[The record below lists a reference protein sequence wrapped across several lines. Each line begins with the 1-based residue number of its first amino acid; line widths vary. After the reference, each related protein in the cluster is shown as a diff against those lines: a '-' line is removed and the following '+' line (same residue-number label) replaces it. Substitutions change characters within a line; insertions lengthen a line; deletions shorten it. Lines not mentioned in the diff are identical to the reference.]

1 MKKYTFYPGCSN
13 EATAK
18 ANMLSIEAV
27 AKALDLEMEELHDWN
42 CCGATMAS
50 GVVGD
55 FTQQVVTARNLAL
68 AEAKAKGHDV
78 VTGCSSCYLTLAV
91 TNKRFKEDEHFRTR
105 ANEALAAAGLQYNG
119 TLEVRQFLEV
129 IISDVGLDK
138 VRQRVKKPLNGLTVA
153 GYVGCQTVRA
163 LPYHFD
169 DPEQP
174 VFMDRLM
181 EALGATAA
189 DFPMRARCCGSS
201 HTIPQRDIVL
211 DLGYRIFASAAAG
224 GAQVIV
230 TPCPMCQLNLD
241 AYQQLVNRKYE
252 TNFNIPVLY
261 FTQLMAVAF
270 DLPAEATA
278 FKYNIVSPYEALSS
292 FGARK

>member
-1 MKKYTFYPGCSN
+1 MRYSYYPGCSS

-18 ANMLSIEAV
+18 ANAHSIEGV
-27 AKALDLEMEELHDWN
+27 AKALDVQLEEIPDWN
-42 CCGATMAS
+42 CCGASVAS

-55 FTQQVVTARNLAL
+55 FTQLVVTARNLAI
-68 AEAKAKGHDV
+68 AETKGLDV
-78 VTGCSSCYLTLAV
+78 VTGCSSCYMTLAV
-91 TNKRFKEDEHFRTR
+91 ANKKFKQDEHFRAK
-105 ANEALAAAGLQYNG
+105 ANEALAAAGLNYNG
-119 TLEVRQFLEV
+119 TLQVRQFLDV
-129 IISDVGLDK
+129 IINDVGLDK
-138 VRQRVKKPLNGLTVA
+138 VAQKVKKSLDGLTVA

-163 LPYHFD
+163 LPFEFD

-201 HTIPQRDIVL
+201 STIPARDIVL
-211 DLGYRIFASAAAG
+211 DLGYKIFESAVAG

-241 AYQQLVNRKYE
+241 AYQSLVNRKYG
-252 TNFNIPVLY
+252 TNFNIPVLF

-270 DLPAEATA
+270 GLSLEDQA
-278 FKYNIVSPYEALSS
+278 FKYSIVSPYEALVQYS
-292 FGARK
+292 K

>member
-1 MKKYTFYPGCSN
+1 MRYSFYPGCSM

-18 ANMLSIEAV
+18 ANLYSIEGV
-27 AKALDLEMEELHDWN
+27 AKALDLNLEEIPDWN

-55 FTQQVVTARNLAL
+55 FTQQAVTARNLAI
-68 AEAKAKGHDV
+68 AEAKGLDV
-78 VTGCSSCYLTLAV
+78 VVGCSSCYMTLAV
-91 TNKRFKEDEHFRTR
+91 TNKRFKEDEHFRVK
-105 ANEALAAAGLQYNG
+105 ANEALATAGLHYNG
-119 TLEVRQFLEV
+119 TLAVRQFMEV
-129 IISDVGLDK
+129 LITDVGLDK
-138 VRQRVKKPLNGLTVA
+138 VAQRVKKPLTGLTVA

-163 LPYHFD
+163 LPYQFD

-174 VFMDRLM
+174 VGMDRLM

-201 HTIPQRDIVL
+201 QTIPQRDIVL
-211 DLGYRIFASAAAG
+211 DLGYKIFESAAAG

-241 AYQQLVNRKYE
+241 AYEQLVNKKYGA
-252 TNFNIPVLY
+252 NFNIPVLY

-270 DLPAEATA
+270 GLSPEARA
-278 FKYNIVSPYEALSS
+278 LKYNIVSPYEALSA
-292 FGARK
+292 FGESK

>member
-1 MKKYTFYPGCSN
+1 MKYSFYPGCSN

-18 ANMLSIEAV
+18 ANMHSIEGV
-27 AKALDLEMEELHDWN
+27 AKALDLEMEEIQDWN

-55 FTQQVVTARNLAL
+55 FTQQVITARNLAM
-68 AEAKAKGHDV
+68 AEAKGYDV

-91 TNKRFKEDEHFRTR
+91 TNKRFKEDEHFRAL

-119 TLEVRQFLEV
+119 TLRVRQFLEV
-129 IISDVGLDK
+129 IIEDVGLDK
-138 VRQRVKKPLNGLTVA
+138 VARRVKKPLTGLTVA

-181 EALGATAA
+181 EALGAKAA

-211 DLGYRIFASAAAG
+211 DLGYKIFESAAAG

-241 AYQQLVNRKYE
+241 AYQQLVNKKYG

-270 DLPAEATA
+270 DLPADVTA
-278 FKYNIVSPYEALSS
+278 FKYNIVSPYQALSS
-292 FGARK
+292 FGAGK